1 MTKEELE
8 NRLIDFS
15 VLIIEIAES
24 LPNTKVGNHIAGQI
38 IRAGTS
44 PAFNYG
50 EAQDAE
56 STNDFIHKVKIVL
69 KELRETFV
77 AIKIIKRANLLN
89 DIAKLQNAYQENN
102 ELIAIFVSTV
112 KTSRGKQS

>member
-8 NRLIDFS
+8 DRLIDFS

-38 IRAGTS
+38 IRSGTS

-56 STNDFIHKVKIVL
+56 STNDFIHKIKIVL

-77 AIKIIKRANLLN
+77 AIKIIKRA
-89 DIAKLQNAYQENN
+89 KLFDQLDKLDKAYQENN
-102 ELIAIFVSTV
+102 ELLAIFVSTV
-112 KTSRGKQS
+112 KTSRGKQN